1 MGNSK
6 QLNKPFR
13 ESAFSL
19 FCSPV
24 LEIMQLFCSWVLEL
38 CSALRSVPNA
48 MQAEASRGHWKAQR
62 YCVLEMFK
70 NRTGGF
76 AMTFSMA
83 RHRFWRSLGL

>member
-1 MGNSK
+1 MCA
-6 QLNKPFR
+6 QFVL
-13 ESAFSL
+13 FSSIGGYAAVL
-19 FCSPV
+19 FLGV
-24 LEIMQLFCSWVLEL
+24 GTMQRLSFC
-38 CSALRSVPNA
+38 AQRNAGRSGHRA
-48 MQAEASRGHWKAQR
+48 RGHWKAQR